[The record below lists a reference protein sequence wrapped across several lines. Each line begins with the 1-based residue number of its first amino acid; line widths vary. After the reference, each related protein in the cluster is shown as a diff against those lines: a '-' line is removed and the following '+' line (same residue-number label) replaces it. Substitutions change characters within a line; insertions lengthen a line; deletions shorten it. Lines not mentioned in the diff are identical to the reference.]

1 MRHYAYSA
9 KTTTKVATVIQDV
22 SAKLKVLFILSLLM
36 FAACAGKP
44 QVTTTVPLAEAADA
58 PYKKVLV
65 IFLAESFDSRRYLE
79 MEIVKKLAQTG
90 TEAVRSTSMMD
101 TKTPVTRQ
109 TFVDMVEKVNA
120 DAVLVTQIANLQSS
134 GKVVDMN
141 PESTYN
147 FRPTYYYNVWSVELT
162 EYKEPQAVDF
172 EHDLA
177 LATQLYSVQSQDVV
191 WAIEAKTHIVQNF
204 DDGPDYQ
211 IYVDEATAIVNRL
224 VKEGLVVK

>member
-9 KTTTKVATVIQDV
+9 KTTTRASTVTTGL
-22 SAKLKVLFILSLLM
+22 SAKLTSFLVLHLFLL
-36 FAACAGKP
+36 AACASKP

-58 PYKKVLV
+58 PYEKVLV

-79 MEIVKKLAQTG
+79 MEIVKKLAETG

-120 DAVLVTQIANLQSS
+120 DAVLVTQIADLRSS
-134 GKVVDMN
+134 GEVVDMN
-141 PESTYN
+141 PQSTYN

-162 EYKEPQAVDF
+162 EYEEPQAVDF

-191 WAIEAKTHIVQNF
+191 WAIEAKTHIVRKF
-204 DDGPDYQ
+204 DEGPDYQ
-211 IYVDEATAIVNRL
+211 IYVDEAGAIVNRL

>member
-1 MRHYAYSA
+1 MIFDLSA
-9 KTTTKVATVIQDV
+9 RLKISFVIG
-22 SAKLKVLFILSLLM
+22 LLM
-36 FAACAGKP
+36 LAACAGKP
-44 QVTTTVPLAEAADA
+44 QVNTTVPLAEAADA

-79 MEIVKKLAQTG
+79 TEIVKKLADTG

-120 DAVLVTQIANLQSS
+120 DAVLVTQIADLSSS
-134 GKVVDMN
+134 GQVADMN
-141 PESTYN
+141 PQSTYN
-147 FRPTYYYNVWSVELT
+147 VRPTYYYNVWSVELT

-177 LATQLYSVQSQDVV
+177 LATQMYSVQSKDVV

-204 DDGPDYQ
+204 DDGPNYQ
-211 IYVDEATAIVNRL
+211 IYVDEAAAIVNSL
-224 VKEGLVVK
+224 VKDGLVVR